1 MIKAFR
7 SKGTVI
13 LAVLLLIAVGAGVYF
28 LPAPG
33 VERSKARER
42 QDELL
47 ESITGGDGVIT
58 VPAVELAAAVD
69 FYDPPPDGAAHEPD
83 IIAANVLPN
92 TAAPTDPETPAEE
105 TAGVSPDSGTITG
118 LGVLT
123 IEKIALTL
131 PISEGVS
138 ETQLNISPGHVPQTA
153 AVGDTGN
160 AVIAGH
166 RSYEYGQHFNRLGEL
181 EAGDLIQYQS
191 KDGEGMTFA
200 VFEILEVEPGDQTAF
215 IQPDDAQLLTLYT
228 CTPIRTATHRL
239 LVRAERINEME
250 D

>member
-1 MIKAFR
+1 MIKALR
-7 SKGTVI
+7 SKRT
-13 LAVLLLIAVGAGVYF
+13 LLLAALLLVAVCAGAYF
-28 LPAPG
+28 LLAPG
-33 VERSKARER
+33 AESGKAQAR

-47 ESITGGDGVIT
+47 TSITEGDGVIT
-58 VPAVELAAAVD
+58 VPAAELVAAVD
-69 FYDPPPDGAAHEPD
+69 YYDPPPDGAAHEPD
-83 IIAANVLPN
+83 FIAADVLPLA
-92 TAAPTDPETPAEE
+92 AAPADPETPAEE
-105 TAGVSPDSGTITG
+105 TAGVSTDTGTITG

-123 IEKIALTL
+123 IEKIDLTL

-153 AVGDTGN
+153 AIGGTGN

-166 RSYEYGQHFNRLGEL
+166 RSYEDGKHFNRLGEL

-191 KDGEGMTFA
+191 RDGEIMTFA

-215 IQPDDAQLLTLYT
+215 AQPDDAQLLTLYT

-239 LVRAERINEME
+239 LVRAERVI
-250 D
+250 